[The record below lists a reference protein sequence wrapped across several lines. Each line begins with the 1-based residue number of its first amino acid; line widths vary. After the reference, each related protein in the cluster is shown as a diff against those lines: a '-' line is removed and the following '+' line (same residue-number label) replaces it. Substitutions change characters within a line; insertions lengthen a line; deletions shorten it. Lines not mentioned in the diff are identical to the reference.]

1 MDAIDEAL
9 RTHFRPEVPAGLAAR
24 LHRGLKQTPRRLVDL
39 ADRLDVEATA
49 QGVTLVTLRRA
60 GERGRVRGGSHA
72 ERAHAE
78 LREFLGGRRAFFS
91 VPVDLSELGAF
102 QQRVLAEAQRIR
114 FGEVTSYARLAARVG
129 RPRAARAVGNA
140 LATNPV
146 PLIVPCHRVIR
157 GDGTW
162 GRYGLGDP
170 LKTELLGLERSTPTL
185 VGCTTTRIVCRRGC
199 RHEQRVGEDRRIV
212 FASVPD
218 AVSVGYRPCRVC
230 RPRVA

>member
-1 MDAIDEAL
+1 MDAIDDAL
-9 RTHFRPEVPAGLAAR
+9 RTHFRPEAPAGLTTR
-24 LHRGLKQTPRRLVDL
+24 LQRRLKEVPAKLVEL
-39 ADRLDVEATA
+39 ADRLDVEATP
-49 QGVTLVTLRRA
+49 QGVTLVALRRP

-91 VPVDLSELGAF
+91 VAADLSKLGAF
-102 QQRVLAEAQRIR
+102 QQRVLTEALRIP
-114 FGEVTSYARLAARVG
+114 FGEVTSYATLAARVG
-129 RPRAARAVGNA
+129 QPRAARAVGNA
-140 LATNPV
+140 LAANPV

-170 LKTELLGLERSTPTL
+170 LKTQLLGLERSIPTL

-199 RHEQRVGEDRRIV
+199 PHEQRMGEDRRIV

-218 AVSVGYRPCRVC
+218 AVSVGYRPCQVC
-230 RPRVA
+230 RPRAA

>member
-1 MDAIDEAL
+1 MDTIDDVL
-9 RTHFRPEVPAGLAAR
+9 RTHFRPEAPAGLAAR
-24 LHRGLKQTPRRLVDL
+24 LQRGLIRPPRPLVEL
-39 ADRLDVEATA
+39 AERLDIEATA
-49 QGVTLVTLRRA
+49 EGVTHVTLRRR
-60 GERGRVRGGSHA
+60 GERGRVQGGAHA

-78 LREFLGGRRAFFS
+78 LREFLGGQRAFFS
-91 VPVDLSELGAF
+91 VPADLSALGVF
-102 QQRVLAEAQRIR
+102 QQRVLAEAQRIP

-129 RPRAARAVGNA
+129 QPRAARAVGNA

-170 LKTELLGLERSTPTL
+170 LKTELLGLERATPTL

-230 RPRVA
+230 RPAAA